1 MKKLI
6 IVMMVGAVGLAGCLS
21 SGPKQETTLPENI
34 ENVSVV
40 VAQGRSLKDAV
51 AAAAVRRRWI
61 PSEVD
66 ATTVRCTLLQRSHK
80 VVIDVCL
87 IDERHY
93 SIRVVE
99 CNIPA
104 RKFAQWINNL
114 QREIARYAARP

>member
-6 IVMMVGAVGLAGCLS
+6 IVMMVCAVGLAGCLS

-34 ENVSVV
+34 ENVAVV

-51 AAAAVRRRWI
+51 AAAATRRHWTPRE
-61 PSEVD
+61 SD
-66 ATTVRCTLLQRSHK
+66 AVTVRCTLVQRSHR

-87 IDERHY
+87 IDSRHY

-99 CNIPA
+99 SNIPA
-104 RKFAQWINNL
+104 RKLVQWINNL